1 MISLIPTLTSNIGN
15 EATVSQVV
23 DHIIY
28 TGSMIGYDHGGIG
41 SDFDGMPKTVAGL
54 EDVSKF
60 PVLVAEMLRRA
71 MNLSDVEKIIG
82 KNVIRVFK
90 QVEREGK
97 RLRDTKGVK
106 ILEDEVKALWEP
118 ELLEWCRKQWP
129 KAQH

>member
-1 MISLIPTLTSNIGN
+1 
-15 EATVSQVV
+15 
-23 DHIIY
+23 
-28 TGSMIGYDHGGIG
+28 
-41 SDFDGMPKTVAGL
+41 
-54 EDVSKF
+54 
-60 PVLVAEMLRRA
+60 MLRRA